1 MGVLDV
7 VLNIGKSHILNGTDC
22 GDTVT
27 KVMYMYYPGQKKY
40 NRLHRYAPHNNV

>member
-7 VLNIGKSHILNGTDC
+7 VLNIGKSHIPNGTVC

-27 KVMYMYYPGQKKY
+27 RVIYMYYPGQKKY